1 MREPHP
7 QSHVTHRSR
16 HHVTN
21 QKRFT
26 STSTR
31 SQNLVGCWVRMRGP
45 HLCNDRVQ
53 TCFVYLTCEN
63 VFYWYT
69 IVICRNQRTIFF
81 IPTHSTTIADYSSIN
96 YLLQVLVFLVKIG
109 ILSTVSGSKKSKFKF
124 FLDYFLLTSHMK
136 RYLIWFLFDILRLRS
151 IRFTSITLIH
161 FNFMIEIYLFN
172 RNFMF

>member
-1 MREPHP
+1 MSELH
-7 QSHVTHRSR
+7 S
-16 HHVTN
+16 
-21 QKRFT
+21 
-26 STSTR
+26 
-31 SQNLVGCWVRMRGP
+31 
-45 HLCNDRVQ
+45 CNVRVQ
-53 TCFVYLTCEN
+53 ACFVYTKCGN
-63 VFYWYT
+63 VVYWYT
-69 IVICRNQRTIFF
+69 IVICRNLLTIF
-81 IPTHSTTIADYSSIN
+81 IPTRTTTNADYSGIN

-124 FLDYFLLTSHMK
+124 FLDYFLLTSQMK